1 MITEFML
8 ASFIDTYS
16 KGNDLN
22 LELLFRE
29 IDSLQTKVEYFSIDD
44 EKVIKI
50 GDDTEILIDKC
61 ELNLNYTFN
70 E

>member
-8 ASFIDTYS
+8 AAFIDQYS
-16 KGNDLN
+16 NGNDLN

-29 IDSLQTKVEYFSIDD
+29 IETLETKVEYYSIDD
-44 EKVIKI
+44 KKVIKI
-50 GDDTEILIDKC
+50 DDDTEILIDKC